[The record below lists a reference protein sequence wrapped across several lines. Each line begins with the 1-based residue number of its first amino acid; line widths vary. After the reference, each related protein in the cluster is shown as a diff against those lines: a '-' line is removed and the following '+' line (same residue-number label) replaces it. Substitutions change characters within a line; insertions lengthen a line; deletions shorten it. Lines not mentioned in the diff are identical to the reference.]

1 MILLDTN
8 ICIDIINQRP
18 SKILSRFRKYKFE
31 EIGISSVSAAELSFA
46 IEQSGSVRG
55 KQFLD
60 MFLATLKVHPF
71 DEECIWKYGKLRAFL
86 EKKGQPIGTL
96 DTMIAAH
103 ALSLNML
110 LVTNQEDEFSEVPGL
125 KTENWA

>member
-1 MILLDTN
+1 MILLDTSM
-8 ICIDIINQRP
+8 CIYIINQRP
-18 SKILSRFRKYKFE
+18 SKVLSRFREFDHE
-31 EIGISSVSAAELSFA
+31 QIGISSVSAAELSFGV
-46 IEQSGSVRG
+46 EHSGSVNG

-60 MFLATLKVHPF
+60 MFLATLKIYPF

-103 ALSLNML
+103 ALALNML
-110 LVTNQEDEFSEVPGL
+110 LVTNHEDEFSGVPGL
-125 KTENWA
+125 KTDNWA

>member
-8 ICIDIINQRP
+8 ICIEIINQRP
-18 SKILSRFRKYKFE
+18 SKVLSRFRKYKFE
-31 EIGISSVSAAELSFA
+31 EIGISSVSAAELSFG
-46 IEQSGSVRG
+46 IEQSGSVKG
-55 KQFLD
+55 KEFLD
-60 MFLATLKVHPF
+60 MFLATLKIYPF

-110 LVTNQEDEFSEVPGL
+110 LVTNHEDEFVGVPGL
-125 KTENWA
+125 KTENWS